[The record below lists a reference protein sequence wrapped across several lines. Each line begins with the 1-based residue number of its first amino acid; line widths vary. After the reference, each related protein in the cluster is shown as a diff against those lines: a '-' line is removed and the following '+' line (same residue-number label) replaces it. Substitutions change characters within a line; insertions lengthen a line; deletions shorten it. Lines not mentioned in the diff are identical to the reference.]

1 MISSINSTMDTRH
14 GRIGNNSRN
23 KSDDVFKFGADSVLQ
38 KGSVLQIPDSKR
50 TIDLLRLILQMPRK

>member
-1 MISSINSTMDTRH
+1 MDTRH